1 MFFMRKRVSM
11 KKIYSIVLMTL
22 MLFNFGC
29 SSLVHAE
36 TTDFS
41 TDEALTDYIDGKIN
55 KLIKDKSAKGAV
67 VSVVKDN
74 NVLLSKGYGYADEKN
89 NIKADGENTAFR
101 IGSVSKTFVAFAAMQ
116 LVQKGKLNMNIPISK
131 YLGEDS
137 PKLKYPV
144 TMHDLLTHTAG
155 FEEKSS
161 GLAISQNTKAEQ
173 LGTILKKYLPVQVFK
188 PGEVEAYSNYGVAL
202 AAYVIEKIYGK
213 PFSEYAK
220 ENILKPLKMDKS
232 TFDLYSSPAPVVSKG
247 YKSDGSEG
255 IESLISIYPAGSM
268 TSTANDMA
276 KYMNFLMMDEDSPVL
291 GNKAKEI
298 MFSQQFTMDKEFSS
312 SIGYAWGR
320 NARNGHLIYLHEGG
334 TDNFSTIVFIIPD
347 QKLGVFISANTQC
360 GEFSEIINTV
370 LDSRCN
376 VEQKREAYSGKNQAD
391 ISGNYISVR
400 SSFKS
405 DEKFYNLL
413 NTESGLLHISGNV
426 NKGFTLNGK
435 KFTSIGRDMYCHP
448 DLGNIKQIE
457 KNGRIY
463 ITNDDGQ
470 SFIRVPWYEG
480 FTWQISV
487 LGCFVIL
494 TIVVSFISAVSLI
507 RGIVKGKKSVK
518 YSLLTELPTLL
529 VFAAAA
535 YTFIHLFLF
544 FDNALYSMAEEIFTF
559 TKQASELISIL
570 GFLGVLSTIYFWL
583 KKRSVFIRLF
593 YAAWS
598 ISYIL
603 FVVWL
608 IQSNLLF

>member
-1 MFFMRKRVSM
+1 MRKRMGM
-11 KKIYSIVLMTL
+11 KKIYSVLL
-22 MLFNFGC
+22 MMLILLNFNYT
-29 SSLVHAE
+29 SLVYAK
-36 TTDFS
+36 TTDLS
-41 TDEALTDYIDGKIN
+41 TDKKITDYIDGKVN
-55 KLIKDKSAKGAV
+55 ELIKDKKSKGAI

-116 LVQKGKLNMNIPISK
+116 MVEQGKLDMNAPISK

-161 GLAISQNTKAEQ
+161 GLAICQNAKEET
-173 LGTILKKYLPVQVFK
+173 LGSVLKKYLPAQVFK
-188 PGEVEAYSNYGVAL
+188 PGEVEAYSNYGGAL
-202 AAYVIEKIYGK
+202 AGYVIEKICGK
-213 PFSEYAK
+213 PFSKYAE
-220 ENILKPLKMDKS
+220 ENILKPLKMDSS
-232 TFDLYSSPAPVVSKG
+232 TFDLHKSSASLVSKG
-247 YKSDGSEG
+247 YKLDGREG
-255 IESLISIYPAGSM
+255 IESLINIYPAGSM
-268 TSTANDMA
+268 TSTASDMA
-276 KYMNFLMMDEDSPVL
+276 KYMNFLMMDEDSSVL

-298 MFSQQFTMDKEFSS
+298 MFSQQFKMDKKFSS

-320 NARNGHLIYLHEGG
+320 NERNGHFIYLHEGG

-370 LDSRCN
+370 LNNRCGA
-376 VEQKREAYSGKNQAD
+376 EQKKEPYSGKNQID

-426 NKGFTLNGK
+426 NKGFILNGK

-518 YSLLTELPTLL
+518 YSLLAEIPALF

-535 YTFIHLFLF
+535 YTFIHLSLF
-544 FDNALYSMAEEIFTF
+544 FDNVVYSMAEEIFAF
-559 TKQASELISIL
+559 TRKASELISIL
-570 GFLGVLSTIYFWL
+570 GFLGVLSTIHFWL
-583 KKRSVFIRLF
+583 RKRNVFIRLF

-603 FVVWL
+603 FLVWL